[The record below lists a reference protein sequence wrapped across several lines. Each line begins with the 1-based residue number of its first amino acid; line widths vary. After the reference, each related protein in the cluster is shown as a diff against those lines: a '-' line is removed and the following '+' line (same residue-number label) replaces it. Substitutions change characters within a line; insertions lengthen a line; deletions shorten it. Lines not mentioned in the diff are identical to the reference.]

1 MEAIINPFELEN
13 ASDFNSPYEFKLKTI
28 NFCNNTVD
36 FVMTRI
42 KHSIPKTRE
51 AFKGVMTTY
60 PKTLTDE
67 EKEEKR
73 LENVE
78 RAARRAKQAVH
89 YAVRSLGADH
99 MLTLTCRENMTDRAQ
114 FFSVFQEF
122 IRLVRNKDLHNIAGI
137 PSLITRKE
145 KRVWGYVACPELQ
158 DRGAFH
164 MHIACVGKQDLSL
177 LRACWYVALG
187 GTPSDKGEDVKG
199 QIDVRYRERRFSGK
213 TELHKTFSLVSY
225 MTKYMVKSF
234 NECSELGLK
243 RYSASRDIPKPVIN
257 KQFIWS
263 SYANNGGDFVTAM
276 MEVIAIANFQ
286 GVTDLQPWNR
296 GTDLYILRGSCI

>member
-1 MEAIINPFELEN
+1 MEAIINPFESEN
-13 ASDFNSPYEFKLKTI
+13 ANDFQTPYEFKLKTI
-28 NFCNNTVD
+28 NFANNSVD

-42 KHSIPKTRE
+42 KHAIPKSKE
-51 AFKGVMTTY
+51 IFKGIMTTY
-60 PKTLTDE
+60 AKTLTDAE
-67 EKEEKR
+67 LEEKR
-73 LENVE
+73 LENIE

-99 MLTLTCRENMTDRAQ
+99 MLTLTVRENMTDRAQ

-122 IRLVRNKDLHNIAGI
+122 VRLVRTKDVHNIAGV
-137 PSLITRKE
+137 PALVTRKE
-145 KRVWGYVACPELQ
+145 KRTWGYVACPELQ

-187 GTPSDKGEDVKG
+187 GLAGDTGQDVKG

-234 NECSELGLK
+234 NDCTELGLK
-243 RYSASRDIPKPVIN
+243 RYSASRDIPKPIVN
-257 KQFIWS
+257 KQLIWS

-276 MEVIAIANFQ
+276 MEVIAIADFQ
-286 GVTDLQPWNR
+286 GVVDLQPWNR
-296 GTDLYILRGSCI
+296 GTDIYILRGSCI